1 MRRKPSENQPLPFYR
16 VAVRISLTDYRDT
29 VKRGH
34 DVGRIGD
41 SGTQDIFDG
50 KPSKSAR
57 HLLPVDLWATAQRK
71 LDLVLAA
78 SVLGALSSPPNN
90 HLKKLAGDLKGQWS
104 IRINDQYRI
113 VFRWSDELRAH
124 DVRICDYH

>member
-1 MRRKPSENQPLPFYR
+1 M
-16 VAVRISLTDYRDT
+16 V
-29 VKRGH
+29 
-34 DVGRIGD
+34 RIGD

-57 HLLPVDLWATAQRK
+57 HLLPGDLWSTAQRK

-90 HLKKLAGDLKGQWS
+90 HLKNLAGDLKGQWS
-104 IRINDQYRI
+104 IRINAHYRI
-113 VFRWSDELRAH
+113 VFQWSDELRAH
-124 DVRICDYH
+124 DVSICDYH